1 MNTKRK
7 REQLLRLRSPRYRQT
22 PLHLKRVKLTPSGVN
37 HLLSLGAQFTNLA
50 NLGEQE
56 SKRTLNVYV
65 CFYLSQPIGIT
76 VLRVQHLLEYRI
88 NNLIYN
94 LIEVLLLDAAKATSH
109 VTLNVTCK
117 NLTLY
122 KAGLGKRVTHNH
134 LVSQRIGILGI

>member
-56 SKRTLNVYV
+56 SKRTL
-65 CFYLSQPIGIT
+65 
-76 VLRVQHLLEYRI
+76 
-88 NNLIYN
+88 
-94 LIEVLLLDAAKATSH
+94 
-109 VTLNVTCK
+109 
-117 NLTLY
+117 
-122 KAGLGKRVTHNH
+122 
-134 LVSQRIGILGI
+134 QRICLFLFISAHRQFGFKGYTITYF